1 MAQVVDVPEG
11 SSRAA
16 RLRDALVDRLK
27 ASGRITMP
35 GVEAAFRAVPRHAFV
50 PAGTALEVVYDVDRS
65 VITKRDE
72 RGAVS
77 SVSATY
83 IQARMIEQAGIGA
96 GMRVL
101 EVGSGGYNA
110 ALLAEIVGPGG
121 KVVSVDID
129 PDITDQAS
137 ALLDATG
144 YGTRVRVL
152 CADAEP
158 RLPGEGVFDRILVT
172 VGAWDIPPAWL
183 EHLADDGVLVVPL
196 RMNGVTRTI
205 AFRRDTG
212 HNTGH
217 DAGRLVSTST
227 EVAGFVP
234 MRGDGAH
241 PERTLALP
249 DRQGRHVTL
258 HFDGDVI
265 TDPALLDGVLS
276 AGRTERWSGITI
288 GRSVSFADLYLWF
301 AGFLPGFCQLTVDD
315 GVDLAFEDGRWFT
328 VGAARGDSFAY
339 LVVRPLSDDSE
350 TGSGVEFG
358 ACAYGP
364 HGDAPAAA
372 MIEQIQAWHR
382 HARYGP
388 APTFAYWPT
397 GTHPADQPPQ
407 PATATVILPKTHGV
421 LTTSWPAAN

>member
-1 MAQVVDVPEG
+1 MAQAVDVPEG

-16 RLRDALVDRLK
+16 RLRDALVDTLK

-83 IQARMIEQAGIGA
+83 IRARMIEQAGIGA

-121 KVVSVDID
+121 EIVSVDID

-137 ALLDATG
+137 ALLDAAG
-144 YGTRVRVL
+144 YGSRVRVL
-152 CADAEP
+152 CADAEH
-158 RLPGEGVFDRILVT
+158 RLPGEGVFDRVLVT

-183 EHLADDGVLVVPL
+183 EHLAEDGVLVVPL

-205 AFRRDTG
+205 AFRRDAG
-212 HNTGH
+212 HHAGH
-217 DAGRLVSTST
+217 DAGHLVSTST

-241 PERTLALP
+241 PERTPALP
-249 DRQGRHVTL
+249 DRQGRNVTL
-258 HFDGDVI
+258 HFDGNVT
-265 TDPALLDGVLS
+265 TDPALLDGGLT

-301 AGFLPGFCQLTVDD
+301 ASFLPGFC
-315 GVDLAFEDGRWFT
+315 
-328 VGAARGDSFAY
+328 
-339 LVVRPLSDDSE
+339 
-350 TGSGVEFG
+350 
-358 ACAYGP
+358 
-364 HGDAPAAA
+364 
-372 MIEQIQAWHR
+372 
-382 HARYGP
+382 
-388 APTFAYWPT
+388 
-397 GTHPADQPPQ
+397 
-407 PATATVILPKTHGV
+407 
-421 LTTSWPAAN
+421 